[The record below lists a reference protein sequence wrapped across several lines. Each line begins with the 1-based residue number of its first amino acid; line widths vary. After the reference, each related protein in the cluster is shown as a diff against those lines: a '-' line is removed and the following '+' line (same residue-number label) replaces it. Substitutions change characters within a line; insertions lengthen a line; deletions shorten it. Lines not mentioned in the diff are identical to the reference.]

1 MSDEIAEKV
10 PPTVAKSVL
19 SSIASSFNSI
29 FNYWG
34 VSINNNTHII
44 NNLYFTRESINV
56 NTNDS
61 SRVYQKI
68 VDQTTIYLEVI
79 PNDQKIMELIW
90 SYLTIDDKFNCT
102 LVCKRFNNI
111 VSEMEC
117 FRLIVNL
124 PSMVRVIP
132 RLSRSYKTVIFQRY
146 QCTEL
151 KPLMRQMLEHLSHS
165 VIDVR
170 FYGCKFNLMTLCEFL
185 RELPLLESLR
195 FTPVPLKNVELRW
208 NNIDCDSTFSE
219 GSEYK
224 MDMIIQIIAEEE
236 QKLAKKWMNV
246 PQIKE

>member
-61 SRVYQKI
+61 SRVDQKI

-111 VSEMEC
+111 ISEMEC

-146 QCTEL
+146 QCTDL

-170 FYGCKFNLMTLCEFL
+170 FYGCKFNLMTLCDFL
-185 RELPLLESLR
+185 RELPLLESLVIDM
-195 FTPVPLKNVELRW
+195 TLTMNKDVELSVEDIPKLLKLKDFKIKV
-208 NNIDCDSTFSE
+208 NADKLDEALVITSSALNIET
-219 GSEYK
+219 
-224 MDMIIQIIAEEE
+224 A
-236 QKLAKKWMNV
+236 
-246 PQIKE
+246 